1 MNNGGAHAGVESERS
16 AFLHLDD
23 VTFCYY
29 QPTMIF
35 LLLKILFFNFYLL
48 LIIKNNISGL
58 ELELAATDD
67 DQVSYKESLVIIKC

>member
-29 QPTMIF
+29 HQPTMIF

-58 ELELAATDD
+58 ELAATYD